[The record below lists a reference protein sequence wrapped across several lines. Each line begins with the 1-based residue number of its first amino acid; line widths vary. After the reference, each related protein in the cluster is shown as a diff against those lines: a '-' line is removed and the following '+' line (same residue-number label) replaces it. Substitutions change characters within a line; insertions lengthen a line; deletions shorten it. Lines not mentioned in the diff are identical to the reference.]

1 MSDLSTSLTALAN
14 KPPEELDFT
23 PIHKALEANL
33 TLALALHDQALQTR
47 LDSLDTSLAQCFES
61 QLLSS
66 DNLKAIIRDV
76 RDECTES
83 VRSLQEEVSGIKQ
96 IVSQGSLRRANNTFQ
111 YSITGGD
118 LERDDEEELKEQEVV
133 PLITEE
139 ELAPQVLQVEV
150 PPQTT
155 QEVTM
160 NLSEEEETKDE
171 SGYDLV
177 LAAQVVPKVPQIQ
190 VTREEERD
198 EEAKE
203 EVKVEEIQFDVTA
216 ETLVE
221 EKKIEEEA
229 KVAQSQQEIEV

>member
-1 MSDLSTSLTALAN
+1 MADRDL
-14 KPPEELDFT
+14 
-23 PIHKALEANL
+23 
-33 TLALALHDQALQTR
+33 ALQTR
-47 LDSLDTSLAQCFES
+47 FESLDASLAQSLER
-61 QLLSS
+61 QQLSS
-66 DNLKAIIRDV
+66 DNLKAGIREV
-76 RDECTES
+76 RDQCNES

-118 LERDDEEELKEQEVV
+118 LERDEEEELKEQEVA

-139 ELAPQVLQVEV
+139 ELAPQVLQIEV

-177 LAAQVVPKVPQIQ
+177 VAAQVVPEVPQ
-190 VTREEERD
+190 T
-198 EEAKE
+198 
-203 EVKVEEIQFDVTA
+203 
-216 ETLVE
+216 
-221 EKKIEEEA
+221 
-229 KVAQSQQEIEV
+229 

>member
-1 MSDLSTSLTALAN
+1 MADLSTKLTALAT
-14 KPPEELDFT
+14 KPREEPDFT
-23 PIHKALEANL
+23 PVYEALEDKL
-33 TLALALHDQALQTR
+33 TSALADRDLALQTR
-47 LDSLDTSLAQCFES
+47 FESLDASLAQSLER

-66 DNLKAIIRDV
+66 NSLKAGISEV
-76 RDECTES
+76 RDEFIET
-83 VRSLQEEVSGIKQ
+83 VNRLQEEVSGIKQ
-96 IVSQGSLRRANNTFQ
+96 LVSQGSLRRANNTFQ

-118 LERDDEEELKEQEVV
+118 LERDEEELKEQEVA

-177 LAAQVVPKVPQIQ
+177 AAAQVVPEVPQIQ

-203 EVKVEEIQFDVTA
+203 EVKVEEIQVDITA

-229 KVAQSQQEIEV
+229 KEGPKQQEIVV

>member
-1 MSDLSTSLTALAN
+1 VSDLSTSLTALAN

-118 LERDDEEELKEQEVV
+118 LERDEEEEELKEQEVA
-133 PLITEE
+133 PLITEGK
-139 ELAPQVLQVEV
+139 LAPQVLQVEV

-171 SGYDLV
+171 SG
-177 LAAQVVPKVPQIQ
+177 
-190 VTREEERD
+190 
-198 EEAKE
+198 
-203 EVKVEEIQFDVTA
+203 
-216 ETLVE
+216 
-221 EKKIEEEA
+221 
-229 KVAQSQQEIEV
+229 

>member
-1 MSDLSTSLTALAN
+1 MFVLLKSKNDELVTSVSELSKSLTALAN
-14 KPPEELDFT
+14 KPPEEPDFT

-33 TLALALHDQALQTR
+33 TFSLALHDQALQTR

-76 RDECTES
+76 RNECTES
-83 VRSLQEEVSGIKQ
+83 VRSIQEEVSGIKQ

-118 LERDDEEELKEQEVV
+118 LERDEEEEELKEQEVA

-139 ELAPQVLQVEV
+139 ELAPQVLQIEV

-160 NLSEEEETKDE
+160 NLSEQEETKD
-171 SGYDLV
+171 DND
-177 LAAQVVPKVPQIQ
+177 QVVAEVVPEVPQ
-190 VTREEERD
+190 T
-198 EEAKE
+198 
-203 EVKVEEIQFDVTA
+203 
-216 ETLVE
+216 
-221 EKKIEEEA
+221 
-229 KVAQSQQEIEV
+229 

>member
-1 MSDLSTSLTALAN
+1 
-14 KPPEELDFT
+14 
-23 PIHKALEANL
+23 
-33 TLALALHDQALQTR
+33 
-47 LDSLDTSLAQCFES
+47 
-61 QLLSS
+61 
-66 DNLKAIIRDV
+66 
-76 RDECTES
+76 
-83 VRSLQEEVSGIKQ
+83 
-96 IVSQGSLRRANNTFQ
+96 
-111 YSITGGD
+111 
-118 LERDDEEELKEQEVV
+118 
-133 PLITEE
+133 LITEE

-177 LAAQVVPKVPQIQ
+177 AAAQVVPKVPQIQ